1 MGFVSVYDDLA
12 RELQADPA
20 KRQALR
26 ALLLTEELLELPSTI
41 AALAAEVKE
50 LARMM
55 RQAML
60 RLDHLEPDVGVL
72 KADVSVLKAD
82 VSVLKAD
89 VSVLKADVS
98 VLKADVSVLKADVSV
113 LKADVGVL
121 KIDMGGLKG
130 SDLERRWQRNLPS
143 YLGRHFRRLQVVE
156 PADLRALLEDA
167 VDLGQITDDEADDAA
182 LADVVARGRRPQDA
196 SEVYVAVEV
205 SVVVDAH
212 HLDRALRRAEI
223 LSRVTDG
230 VVQAVAAGDLAT
242 RGAVARQSDTQPVLL
257 VVASRE
263 AA

>member
-60 RLDHLEPDVGVL
+60 RLDHLEADVG
-72 KADVSVLKAD
+72 
-82 VSVLKAD
+82 
-89 VSVLKADVS
+89 
-98 VLKADVSVLKADVSV
+98 VLKADVSV

>member
-60 RLDHLEPDVGVL
+60 RLDHLEADVG
-72 KADVSVLKAD
+72 
-82 VSVLKAD
+82 VLKAD

>member
-26 ALLLTEELLELPSTI
+26 ALLLTEELLELPATI

-60 RLDHLEPDVGVL
+60 RLDHLEADVGVL

-82 VSVLKAD
+82 VSVLR
-89 VSVLKADVS
+89 
-98 VLKADVSVLKADVSV
+98 ADVSV

-230 VVQAVAAGDLAT
+230 VVQAVAAGDRAT